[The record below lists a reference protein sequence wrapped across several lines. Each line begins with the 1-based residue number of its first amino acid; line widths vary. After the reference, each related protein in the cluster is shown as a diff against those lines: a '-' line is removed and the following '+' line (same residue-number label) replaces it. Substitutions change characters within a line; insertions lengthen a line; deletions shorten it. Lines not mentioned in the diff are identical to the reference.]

1 MRQGTSQ
8 RMSQVISQ
16 RGAAT
21 YQLVVVVLLVS
32 IVGLLAWPMMKPAG
46 APRFETQYQAVL
58 LAGGQVYFGHLE
70 GFGTPFPVLRDVFYV
85 QSTVDPTTKN
95 VSNILVQRGKEWHG
109 PDRMYLNPGSIVL
122 VEPVGADSQVAKLI
136 AEKKG
141 K

>member
-1 MRQGTSQ
+1 M
-8 RMSQVISQ
+8 SQ
-16 RGAAT
+16 RGSAT
-21 YQLVVVVLLVS
+21 YQLVVILLLVG
-32 IVGLLAWPMMKPAG
+32 IAGLLAWQVKPAG

-58 LAGGQVYFGHLE
+58 LTGGQVYFGHLD

-85 QSTVDPTTKN
+85 QSQVDPTTKN

-109 PDRMYLNPGSIVL
+109 PDRMYLNPGHIIL